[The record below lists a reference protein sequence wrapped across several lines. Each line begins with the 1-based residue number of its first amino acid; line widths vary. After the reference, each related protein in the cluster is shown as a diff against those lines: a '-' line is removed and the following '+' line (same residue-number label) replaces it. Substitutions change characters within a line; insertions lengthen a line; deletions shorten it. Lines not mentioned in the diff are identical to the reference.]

1 MLRTPKLST
10 SDNETTDLADFVSAT
25 QVAQVRAERDIAK
38 AALSKAEVELVE
50 LAKELRVFRG
60 LQSRLSGVPKWLT
73 PRRSKK
79 DSVGTICVVLSDCH
93 FDEVVRPEEMND
105 VNAYDRKI
113 AVKRLRRF
121 FDKTV
126 VLTREYLSGL
136 EYDGVVLFL
145 GGDIFSGDIHDELT
159 ETNEDTMLGSLL
171 FWSEHI
177 ASGIAMLAE

>member
-1 MLRTPKLST
+1 MRRLST
-10 SDNETTDLADFVSAT
+10 SDAATPDLADFVTAT
-25 QVAQVRAERDIAK
+25 QVAHVRAERDVAK
-38 AALSKAEVELVE
+38 AALSKAEDEL
-50 LAKELRVFRG
+50 LTLSKELRVFRG
-60 LQSRLSGVPKWLT
+60 LQSKLSSTPKWLT
-73 PRRSKK
+73 PRRAKK

-105 VNAYDRKI
+105 VNAYDRNI

-121 FDKTV
+121 FDKIV

-159 ETNEDTMLGSLL
+159 
-171 FWSEHI
+171 
-177 ASGIAMLAE
+177 